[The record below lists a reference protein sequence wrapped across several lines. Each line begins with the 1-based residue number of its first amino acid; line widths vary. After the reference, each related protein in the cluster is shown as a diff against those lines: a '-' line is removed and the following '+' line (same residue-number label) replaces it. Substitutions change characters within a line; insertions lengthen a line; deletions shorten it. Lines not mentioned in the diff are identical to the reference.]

1 MERAA
6 CSFDRRVYAKS
17 YASSVVPPNTSI
29 MKAKV
34 VQIGGKA
41 KYIEINFAFPSNIH
55 TFAFEIIKH

>member
-1 MERAA
+1 
-6 CSFDRRVYAKS
+6 
-17 YASSVVPPNTSI
+17 

-34 VQIGGKA
+34 VQIKGNA